1 MAYLLDTAILV
12 AAIKAHPRVVACL
25 ETLAPADLLLSSVV
39 LGELDTGV
47 NKSAWPE
54 RNRRQLQALVEDL
67 ELLPVDRPVA
77 MAYGRIRASLERQ
90 GLPIGANDL
99 WIAAQ
104 AQTVNAV
111 LVTDNLLE
119 FSRVEG
125 LRLENWLR

>member
-1 MAYLLDTAILV
+1 
-12 AAIKAHPRVVACL
+12 VVARL
-25 ETLAPADLLLSSVV
+25 RSLAPADLLLSSVV

-47 NKSAWPE
+47 NRSAWPE
-54 RNRRQLQALVEDL
+54 RNRRELHALVDDL

-90 GLPIGANDL
+90 GLPIGASDL
-99 WIAAQ
+99 WIAAK

-111 LVTDNLLE
+111 LVTDNLRE
-119 FSRVEG
+119 FSRVEE